1 MADDKKDIPGEGMAG
16 DSAYRRENSRRNIPG
31 EEIPDA
37 VPAQLK
43 ALSNPIRMRI
53 VALLRTRGKQTVGM
67 IGQALGQPAGAV
79 SYHLRKLGQVGLVEK
94 GESGSHDRRESWWQA
109 TQPEMRMIGHTS
121 GEDESAFETENQ
133 FRHSVALSYQMAYER
148 YLDALPT
155 LPEDW
160 QKTGL
165 ADDCV
170 LVLTPDQAR
179 ELGAQIAGLLEQWK
193 KKYPTPAHPQGATQD
208 ARQVAF
214 ICQSF
219 RWIP

>member
-1 MADDKKDIPGEGMAG
+1 MADDKKDIPGEGMA
-16 DSAYRRENSRRNIPG
+16 
-31 EEIPDA
+31 DA

-53 VALLRTRGKQTVGM
+53 VALLRTRGRQTVGM
-67 IGQALGQPAGAV
+67 IGQALGQPAGVV
-79 SYHLRKLGQVGLVEK
+79 SYHLRKLEQARLVEK
-94 GESGSHDRRESWWQA
+94 GEAGSTDRRESWWQA

-155 LPEDW
+155 LPEEW

-165 ADDCV
+165 SDDCV

-179 ELGAQIAGLLEQWK
+179 ELGGQIASLLEQWK
-193 KKYPTPAHPQGATQD
+193 KKYPTPAHPQGAGED